1 MMTFKEYYFKKIN
14 PIYFFW
20 LGIFFISSAPL
31 VASLFLLISIFS
43 SFKSFK
49 EFFKERCN
57 YPLIA
62 STIFMIIGAVYIK
75 FDQSFFLQNNFEWT
89 PDLLILGL
97 FNWIPFFWLFWAFQ
111 IFITTQKERFIFAV
125 LIVSSTIPVL
135 ISGFGQYW
143 FDWYGPFKTL
153 NGLIIWYQREIA
165 NGSGMTSL
173 FNNQNYAAAWLSIAM
188 PFSFA
193 CININRNFVPKLIST
208 LISFSIFI
216 GIINTHSR
224 SALICGVLAIF
235 FHLCMSINSRKKFY
249 IFSISIT
256 ILGTIIF
263 IEKLDLSIININL
276 NVDRFSR
283 SFDTL
288 DLSRLEIWEFTL
300 NSIFKRPFLGW
311 GSGSFPFAIK
321 DLYSV
326 WKGHPHNIILEIF
339 FSYGIFVGITLS
351 FFIINIFIKSFKEIF
366 QNKNKS
372 KNNIDKYWY
381 FSSFILFT
389 TQMVDIQYFDFR
401 FSLCLWI
408 LLAGLKNMTFSEA
421 SLK

>member
-1 MMTFKEYYFKKIN
+1 MMSLTENYVKKIK

-20 LGIFFISSAPL
+20 LGTFFISSAPL
-31 VASLFLLISIFS
+31 IASLFLLISIFS
-43 SFKSFK
+43 SFISFK
-49 EFFKERCN
+49 EFFRERCN

-62 STIFMIIGAVYIK
+62 STIFMVIGAIYIK
-75 FDQSFFLQNNFEWT
+75 SDQSFFLQNNFVWK

-111 IFITTQKERFIFAV
+111 VFITSQKERFIFAV

-143 FDWYGPFKTL
+143 FDWNGPFVTL

-165 NGSGMTSL
+165 NGTGMTSL

-193 CININRNFVPKLIST
+193 CIKMNRNFVPKLISI

-216 GIINTHSR
+216 GILNTHSR
-224 SALICGVLAIF
+224 SALVCGFIAIF
-235 FHLCMSINSRKKFY
+235 FHLYNSIYSRNKVF
-249 IFSISIT
+249 IFSILIT
-256 ILGTIIF
+256 ILGTIVF
-263 IEKLDLSIININL
+263 VEKFDLSIFNINL
-276 NVDRFSR
+276 NIDRFIR
-283 SFDTL
+283 SFDNL
-288 DLSRLEIWEFTL
+288 DLSRVEIWKFTL
-300 NSIFKRPFLGW
+300 NSIFKRPLLGW

-321 DLYSV
+321 DFYSV

-339 FSYGIFVGITLS
+339 FSYGILVGITLS

-366 QNKNKS
+366 QNKNKF
-372 KNNIDKYWY
+372 KDNIDKYWY
-381 FSSFILFT
+381 CSAFILLI
-389 TQMVDIQYFDFR
+389 TQMVDIQYFDLR

-408 LLAGLKNMTFSEA
+408 LLAGLKNITFSEA